1 MSKAAPR
8 RCPPH
13 RHGQQRAAVTAMK
26 PTSAPPGRDVKEA
39 LIKTAAALPHLIIA
53 SLLWLVFIAALPPTI
68 GVGVTVLG
76 ASVLVLLT
84 FLRKSGEGGR
94 RKA

>member
-1 MSKAAPR
+1 MSTPGGR
-8 RCPPH
+8 PSH
-13 RHGQQRAAVTAMK
+13 RHEQLPGAVIAMK
-26 PTSAPPGRDVKEA
+26 PTSAPPGRDVKGA

-76 ASVLVLLT
+76 K
-84 FLRKSGEGGR
+84 R
-94 RKA
+94 